1 MQQLIRRTT
10 AAATILLLFS
20 IPTQEPAAFASGK
33 KLSLD
38 AFVRLAAERNTVFEE
53 ILIDRLP
60 LQYTRTLAL
69 PADDLLLSV
78 KGKYLLMLGDPDG
91 GTEYS
96 FELDKLFPSS
106 GTRFSTSYAVDYGL
120 GSRGNESEFNIAI
133 VQPVAENA
141 FGKAN
146 RLLEKLSGIENDI
159 AHYQIAEAYEDY
171 LANLVGLYYDWYA
184 ASENLATAT
193 NAYEDAKKQLDN
205 IRERKQNNIALPI
218 DVNKIMV
225 QTVSRKERM
234 IALKNDYHVQTNLIM
249 EAIRAIGTE
258 RPVPAKP
265 DETQHNP
272 IRDIETEILTFQE
285 SSRTASIL
293 NLLEEK
299 AGTEVAQA
307 ADRLLP
313 SINLTAGFDLVGDG
327 RFFTDPDHGL
337 FAGVNLQWPL
347 PDKQEHARHDISL
360 INQRRT
366 ALSTGNTR
374 LSLETSLKNLYWT
387 IENQRRLI
395 QLAKEKITISRAV
408 VRDEKKNYS
417 LGKTDLNDLID
428 EVNRLEEHRF
438 NLINREIELQKL
450 IVEWKRLTD
459 ALVQEKELPD
469 ILPLQQSETRLLQK
483 PGTNGE

>member
-1 MQQLIRRTT
+1 MQQFIRRTT
-10 AAATILLLFS
+10 AAVTFLFMFS
-20 IPTQEPAAFASGK
+20 IPMEPTAFAGGK
-33 KLSLD
+33 ILPLD

-53 ILIDRLP
+53 ILIDKLP
-60 LQYTRTLAL
+60 LQYTRTLTL
-69 PADDLLLSV
+69 PADDLILSV

-91 GTEYS
+91 GTQYS
-96 FELDKLFPSS
+96 FALDKLFPAS
-106 GTRFSTSYAVDYGL
+106 GTRLSTSYAVDYGL
-120 GSRGNESEFNIAI
+120 GSGENESEFSIAI
-133 VQPVAENA
+133 VQPIAENA

-159 AHYQIAEAYEDY
+159 ANYQIAEAYEDY
-171 LANLVGLYYDWYA
+171 LASLIGLYYDWYA
-184 ASENLATAT
+184 ASENLTTAS
-193 NAYEDAKKQLDN
+193 NAYEDAKKQLEN
-205 IRERKQNNIALPI
+205 IRKRKKNNIALPI

-234 IALKNDYHVQTNLIM
+234 IALKNDYLVQTNLIM
-249 EAIRAIGTE
+249 EAIRAVGTE

-265 DETQHNP
+265 DEEHYNR
-272 IRDIETEILTFQE
+272 IYDIETEILTFQE

-313 SINLTAGFDLVGDG
+313 SINLSAGYDLVGDD
-327 RFFTDPDHGL
+327 RFFTDPDHAL
-337 FAGVNLQWPL
+337 FTGVTLQWPL

-374 LSLETSLKNLYWT
+374 LSLETSLKNLYRT
-387 IENQRRLI
+387 IESQRSLI
-395 QLAKEKITISRAV
+395 LLAKEKITISRAV

-438 NLINREIELQKL
+438 TLINREIELQKL

-459 ALVQEKELPD
+459 VLVKEKELPEST
-469 ILPLQQSETRLLQK
+469 PLQ
-483 PGTNGE
+483 